1 LTPEDFE
8 EIERDNELHFVE
20 GPNVST
26 DGPFKYMSEE
36 RIDQIHLEVDKR
48 MQELEDS
55 GLSRQEILYNDTS
68 NTQHVVLLA
77 DDPFF

>member
-1 LTPEDFE
+1 M
-8 EIERDNELHFVE
+8 ERDNELHFIE
-20 GPNVST
+20 GPNVSA

-36 RIDQIHLEVDKR
+36 RIDHIHLEVDKR

-55 GLSRQEILYNDTS
+55 GLTRQEILYNDTS
-68 NTQHVVLLA
+68 NTENVVLLA